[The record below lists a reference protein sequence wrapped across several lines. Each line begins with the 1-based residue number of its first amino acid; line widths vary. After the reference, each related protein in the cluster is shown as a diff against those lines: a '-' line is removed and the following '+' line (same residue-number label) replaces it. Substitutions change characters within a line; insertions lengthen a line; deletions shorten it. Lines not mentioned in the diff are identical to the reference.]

1 MQRNTSFL
9 LAAVLTAQTLLL
21 LVYTYFAVTN
31 EGWNLVAYLL
41 EHVRNLGWAGQ
52 FNLDFACYL
61 LLSALWVLW
70 RFNYRTKAW
79 PLALL
84 AMVGGILFFAPYLL
98 FLLQRHKGDLKAV
111 LLGENALH

>member
-1 MQRNTSFL
+1 MQRNTSFV
-9 LAAVLTAQTLLL
+9 LATVLTAQTLLL
-21 LVYTYFAVTN
+21 LVYTYFAGTN
-31 EGWNLVAYLL
+31 EGWNLLAYLL
-41 EHVRNLGWAGQ
+41 EHVQNLGWAGQ

-70 RFNYRTKAW
+70 RYRYRHAAW

-98 FLLQRHKGDLKAV
+98 FLLQRHRGDLKAV
-111 LLGENALH
+111 LLGENNC

>member
-1 MQRNTSFL
+1 MQRKTSLF
-9 LAAVLTAQTLLL
+9 LAAVLSAQTLLL
-21 LVYTYFAVTN
+21 LLYTYFAGTN
-31 EGWNLVAYLL
+31 EGWNLVQYLIQ
-41 EHVRNLGWAGQ
+41 HVQSMGWAGQ

-70 RFNYRTKAW
+70 RYRYQPVSW

-98 FLLQRHKGDLKAV
+98 YLLYKHQGDLTAV
-111 LLGENALH
+111 LLGTQRQ